1 MKKQMRLLI
10 LLLYTGSLLQGC
22 DKQDGEEATGPG
34 FVSGRVTNVQGQPL
48 QGAEIVVRH
57 VFSHQTMLK
66 AVTGKKGKYSIALPA
81 EQERDEWT
89 VNGNYKLIYDGK
101 EYIMELDGDLRA
113 PFSGST
119 GAVVN
124 FVLKQSG
131 RQPSGGPGAP
141 GRFFG
146 GVISCYPGDGADM
159 SKVTITARPIQPLID
174 GSMAQTKTLR
184 PELEADLSW
193 VVNVPI
199 GLYEISA
206 RESNTTLYLR
216 DYTRGIPDSGVT
228 RLVRQF
234 EPCPVNG
241 AGYWIKFDV
250 LKNQ

>member
-1 MKKQMRLLI
+1 MRLLI
-10 LLLYTGSLLQGC
+10 LLFYAGSLLPCC
-22 DKQDGEEATGPG
+22 DKKDRSAVSGPG
-34 FVSGRVTNVQGQPL
+34 YLSGRVTNVEGQPL
-48 QGAEIVVRH
+48 EGAEIVVRH

-66 AVTGKKGKYSIALPA
+66 TVTGKKGQYSIALPP
-81 EQERDEWT
+81 EQEGDEWI
-89 VNGNYKLIYDGK
+89 VNGNYKVTYDEQ
-101 EYIMELDGDLRA
+101 EYIMELEGDPR
-113 PFSGST
+113 PSFSGSA

-159 SKVTITARPIQPLID
+159 SKVTITVKPLQPLLD
-174 GSMAQTKTLR
+174 GSMTQTRTLR

-193 VVNVPI
+193 VVNLPI

-206 RESNTTLYLR
+206 REGNTMLYLR
-216 DYTRGIPDSGVT
+216 DYTRGVPDSGVT
-228 RLVRQF
+228 RLVRRF